1 MVFEWKLFY
10 RVAWTSPSPRLSSAS
25 EFQSETSLCIYVE
38 QNHVNRNEKNHAPS
52 QIDSGVVF

>member
-1 MVFEWKLFY
+1 MMFEWKLLY
-10 RVAWTSPSPRLSSAS
+10 RVAWTSPSRRLSSAS

-52 QIDSGVVF
+52 